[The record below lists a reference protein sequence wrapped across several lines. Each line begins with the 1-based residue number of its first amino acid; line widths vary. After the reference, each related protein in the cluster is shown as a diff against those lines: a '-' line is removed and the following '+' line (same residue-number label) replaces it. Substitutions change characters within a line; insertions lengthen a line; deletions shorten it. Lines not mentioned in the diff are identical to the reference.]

1 MKKQTMML
9 ALMLACAWRAEAAE
23 NDPAQFTVG
32 VKVWNSSWFSYNPGA
47 YAVAGP
53 GGEFAL
59 ADSID
64 AVQGKSKTD
73 AIPVLA
79 VRKGNYVVSF
89 THASYASEFNTP
101 RSSLIGPGGQNIA
114 TSRTDHLARKETD
127 LTAAYF
133 VMPNIALSVG
143 LKHASEQRDT
153 STSLTPRSR
162 LLNAKGKAF
171 IAGAL
176 ASFPIKGGLSA
187 YGQLG
192 YGPTRLTTTLAD
204 GSGSD
209 TSTGRYLSS
218 ELGLSY
224 ALRMSDPFVKGLFV
238 GIGYRSQTITT
249 PGIAPAYGDPRD
261 YRDVKDGVVFS
272 ITAAL

>member
-1 MKKQTMML
+1 MNKQTMMT
-9 ALMLACAWRAEAAE
+9 ALLLACAWRAEAAE
-23 NDPAQFTVG
+23 GEQAQFTVG
-32 VKVWNSSWFSYNPGA
+32 VKIWNSSWFSYNPGA
-47 YAVAGP
+47 YTATGP
-53 GGEFAL
+53 DGKLAL

-64 AVQGKSKTD
+64 AVQGNSKTD

-79 VRKGNYVVSF
+79 VRKGSYVVSLS
-89 THASYASEFNTP
+89 HASYASQFHTKH
-101 RSSLIGPGGQNIA
+101 SSLIGPDGRNIA
-114 TSRTDHLARKETD
+114 TSRSDHLARKEID

-143 LKHASEQRDT
+143 LKHASEQRDI
-153 STSLTPRSR
+153 STGISARSR
-162 LLNAKGKAF
+162 FLNTKGKAV

-176 ASFPIKGGLSA
+176 ASFPIKGGLGA

-192 YGPTRLTTTLAD
+192 YGPTRLTSALAD
-204 GSGSD
+204 GSGTD

-218 ELGLSY
+218 ELGISY

-249 PGIAPAYGDPRD
+249 PGVSPAYGDTRD
-261 YRDVKDGVVFS
+261 FRDVKDGVVFS